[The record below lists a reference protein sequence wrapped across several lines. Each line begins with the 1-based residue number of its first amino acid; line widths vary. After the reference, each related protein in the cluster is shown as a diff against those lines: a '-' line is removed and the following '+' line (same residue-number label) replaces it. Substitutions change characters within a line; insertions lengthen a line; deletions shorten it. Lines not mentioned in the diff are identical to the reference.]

1 MNLSFKDID
10 WRSFLLKRYKD
21 YRLSEDDVMVI
32 FMINEIKKIDDN
44 SPITNDVLSS
54 YMSLSKDEID
64 TCLSNLIDKNFIV
77 YKVQK
82 NTPVLSLEPLFNK
95 IFKDIKKDLII
106 ANDKALDKESENAY
120 EIFQKAFNRTL
131 TPLENDKIRN
141 WMDEGAT
148 IAMFKEAINLIT
160 SKNKRLT
167 LKKVGDELLK
177 LQKED
182 DFDKEGFSARSEEI
196 RDPMRISEILSTKL
210 GDDD

>member
-10 WRSFLLKRYKD
+10 WRSILLKRYKD
-21 YRLSEDDVMVI
+21 YHLSENDVMVI
-32 FMINEIKKIDDN
+32 FMINEIKKIDEN
-44 SPITNDVLSS
+44 SPITNDVLSG

-82 NTPVLSLEPLFNK
+82 NTPILSMEPLFNK

-131 TPLENDKIRN
+131 TPIENDKIRN

-148 IAMFKEAINLIT
+148 IPMFKEAINIIT

-196 RDPMRISEILSTKL
+196 RDPMRISEILDTKL
-210 GDDD
+210 GEDD